1 MRVRFLKAAFAALCL
16 FCATPA
22 AAQFNIGK
30 AASGAV
36 KAGRALTLS
45 DADMANYVREYV
57 QWMDEHN
64 HVCPEDNP
72 YTIRLRKLTEG
83 LTSVEGIPLNF
94 KVYYVTDV
102 NAFACPDG
110 SIRVFSSL
118 MDVMSDDQLRGVIG
132 HEIGHI
138 AHKDSK
144 KRFRTA
150 LLTSALKDGIA
161 STGGRASALSD
172 SQLGDLGQALLNASY
187 SKKQESKADEYGY
200 DFLKE
205 NGKNPWAIALSFER
219 LKQLEEEAG
228 YKQDSKWQKMF
239 SSHPNLDKRIKKMS
253 RMAKDDGFEK
263 PVQVIPPKPV
273 IVKKEEP
280 VVNTQTTVQ
289 QTEKPQ
295 QRPHVRATSKKRTH
309 AKRTQARPANKK
321 STPAKRRIYTKK
333 TGR

>member
-1 MRVRFLKAAFAALCL
+1 MRFRFLKAAFAALCL
-16 FCATPA
+16 FSATPA

-45 DADMANYVREYV
+45 DADMANYVKEYIK
-57 QWMDEHN
+57 WMDEHN
-64 HVCPEDNP
+64 QVCPEDNP
-72 YTIRLRKLTEG
+72 YTIRLRKLTQG

-150 LLTSALKDGIA
+150 LLTSALKDGLAAA
-161 STGGRASALSD
+161 S
-172 SQLGDLGQALLNASY
+172 GQALLNASY

-239 SSHPNLDKRIKKMS
+239 SSHPDLDKRIKKMS
-253 RMAKDDGFEK
+253 RMAKNDGFER
-263 PVQVIPPKPV
+263 PTQVIPPKPV

-280 VVNTQTTVQ
+280 ARRDQTTVT

-295 QRPHVRATSKKRTH
+295 QQQK
-309 AKRTQARPANKK
+309 ARPAGKK
-321 STPAKRRIYTKK
+321 KPQAKRRPQGKK
-333 TGR
+333 RRR